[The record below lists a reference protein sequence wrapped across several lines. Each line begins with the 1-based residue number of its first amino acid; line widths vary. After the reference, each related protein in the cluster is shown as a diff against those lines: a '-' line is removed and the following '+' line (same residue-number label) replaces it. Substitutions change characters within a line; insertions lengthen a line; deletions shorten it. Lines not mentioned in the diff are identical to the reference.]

1 MTLENLKWL
10 EFKVKTLRFG
20 LNLEEVLHGTHT
32 SSQ

>member
-20 LNLEEVLHGTHT
+20 LNLEEEFA
-32 SSQ
+32 SWYSYQ